1 MPAAGPPPL
10 IPERWLAPA
19 WPTTRSSGSAQ
30 NPIDATAQA
39 IGELGYAKLVELVAQ
54 SERIDTI
61 LLISS
66 LANPERAKK
75 LAGEMAELTAS
86 LDKPILLSTYTI
98 ATPASIAAIAGAG
111 IPCYTSMPSC
121 ARAIRALVDY
131 SRFRERLARRN
142 PVEATAPA
150 LRDEVAGALAASG
163 PVLTE
168 VASKALLA
176 RYGVRL
182 PAEALATSEAEAVE
196 AARSI
201 G

>member
-1 MPAAGPPPL
+1 EDDIQKRIMALLP
-10 IPERWLAPA
+10 
-19 WPTTRSSGSAQ
+19 SYGSAQ

-66 LANPERAKK
+66 LANPDRAKK
-75 LAGEMAELTAS
+75 LAGEMAGITAT

-98 ATPASIAAIAGAG
+98 ATPASIAAIAEAG

-131 SRFRERLARRN
+131 SRFQERLARRK
-142 PVEATAPA
+142 PIEETAP
-150 LRDEVAGALAASG
+150 G
-163 PVLTE
+163 
-168 VASKALLA
+168 
-176 RYGVRL
+176 
-182 PAEALATSEAEAVE
+182 
-196 AARSI
+196 
-201 G
+201 